1 MKHMNVIWC
10 IALVAVVL
18 CMIYLEK
25 KNPAVTAGSFR
36 TSSFE
41 TEESDTVGQ
50 SNLNTSGNTSSAGVN
65 ESEHSGQL
73 NSEEV
78 QESKVDYRDNQQ
90 TNIRVLLCTSQYT
103 SKVHSKVSVTSESAF
118 KLTAGDSI
126 YTFSPGDVVDID
138 AQSTYLATGQAVI
151 SIDNDTD
158 VDSKNLSDVGSTGS
172 KSLDVLRETQFE
184 TQAPM
189 QSGIQLKSQSQA
201 GTDARLTV
209 LSIQRSYGCPS
220 YRGKL
225 IITRRGDSVSI
236 VNELPLEEYLYGVVP
251 SEMPASYDIEALK
264 AQAVCARCFAYTT
277 LNSTKF
283 ADYGADLDDSTASQ
297 VYMNQAEDIK
307 ANQAVDDTK
316 DMLLYYRDEIART
329 YFYSTSCG
337 VTSDVED
344 VWGAGSTKHG
354 AENMTNETDSKNAD
368 ENTDGTMDT
377 KYAGKGD
384 SESEDDGYLIP
395 VFIQLRANS
404 DAAVPTLAAQSKD
417 LSEEWQFRDFIN
429 MSDTS
434 AYYEHAN
441 AWFRWQ
447 VYVPCN
453 NLLNSIANVSSAYKT
468 GQINGTL
475 TGIEVGERGTSGIV
489 KFLNIYS
496 SNGTMTIYGEYSIR
510 KVLNISGQTITCADG
525 TKVTNQTMLPSAYF
539 YIEAANQGWVLHG
552 GGFGHGVGLSQ
563 NGAEAMSE
571 DGLNYEDILAY
582 FYPNTQLESVH
593 RSD

>member
-10 IALVAVVL
+10 IALVSVVL

-36 TSSFE
+36 TSPSETSEVDDAGTSESESSKDMFSSERNASGHTAPFE
-41 TEESDTVGQ
+41 ADESDTVGQ
-50 SNLNTSGNTSSAGVN
+50 SNLNTSGNTSSAGAN
-65 ESEHSGQL
+65 ETEYSGQL
-73 NSEEV
+73 NSEET
-78 QESKVDYRDNQQ
+78 QESKAGYQNSLK

-103 SKVHSKVSVTSESAF
+103 SKVHPKVSVTSDSAF
-118 KLTAGDSI
+118 KVTVGDSI
-126 YTFSPGDVVDID
+126 YAFSPGDIVDID
-138 AQSTYLATGQAVI
+138 AKSTYLADGQAII
-151 SIDNDTD
+151 SIDYE
-158 VDSKNLSDVGSTGS
+158 S
-172 KSLDVLRETQFE
+172 
-184 TQAPM
+184 
-189 QSGIQLKSQSQA
+189 
-201 GTDARLTV
+201 GTDDRLTV
-209 LSIQRSYGCPS
+209 LSIQRSCGYPS

-225 IITRRGDSVSI
+225 IITRRDDSVSI

-264 AQAVCARCFAYTT
+264 AQAVCARCFAYTA
-277 LNSTKF
+277 LNSTKL

-297 VYMNQAEDIK
+297 VYMNQAEDVK
-307 ANQAVDDTK
+307 ANQAVDGTK

-344 VWGAGSTKHG
+344 VWGAASTKYG
-354 AENMTNETDSKNAD
+354 ANIVNEAESKKAD
-368 ENTDGTMDT
+368 EDTDGTKDAR
-377 KYAGKGD
+377 YSDRGNI
-384 SESEDDGYLIP
+384 EPEHVGYLIP
-395 VFIQLRANS
+395 VFIQLRDNS
-404 DAAVPTLAAQSKD
+404 DAAVTTLAAQSAD
-417 LSEEWQFRDFIN
+417 LSGEWQFRNFIN

-453 NLLNSIANVSSAYKT
+453 NLLNSIANVGSMYKS

-489 KFLNIYS
+489 KCLNIYS
-496 SNGTMTIYGEYSIR
+496 TNGTMAIYGEYSIR
-510 KVLNISGQTITCADG
+510 KVLNISGQTITCEDG
-525 TKVTNQTMLPSAYF
+525 TRVTNQTMLPSAYF
-539 YIEAANQGWVLHG
+539 YIEAANQGWLLHG

-571 DGLNYEDILAY
+571 DGLNYEEILAY
-582 FYPNTQLESVH
+582 FYPNTQLKSVH
-593 RSD
+593 KLN

>member
-10 IALVAVVL
+10 IALGAVVL

-25 KNPAVTAGSFR
+25 KNPALTAGSFR
-36 TSSFE
+36 TTLFE
-41 TEESDTVGQ
+41 TDESDAMGQ
-50 SNLNTSGNTSSAGVN
+50 SNLNASWNTSSAGVN
-65 ESEHSGQL
+65 ESEYSGQL
-73 NSEEV
+73 NSEDV
-78 QESKVDYRDNQQ
+78 QESEVGYQDKQQ

-103 SKVHSKVSVTSESAF
+103 SKVHSKVSLTSESVF

-138 AQSTYLATGQAVI
+138 AQSTYLTSGQAVI
-151 SIDNDTD
+151 SIDYD
-158 VDSKNLSDVGSTGS
+158 
-172 KSLDVLRETQFE
+172 
-184 TQAPM
+184 
-189 QSGIQLKSQSQA
+189 
-201 GTDARLTV
+201 TDARLTV
-209 LSIQRSYGCPS
+209 ISIQRSCGHPS

-225 IITRRGDSVSI
+225 IITRMGDSVSI
-236 VNELPLEEYLYGVVP
+236 VNELPLEEYLYGVVS

-297 VYMNQAEDIK
+297 VYMNQSEDIK

-316 DMLLYYRDEIART
+316 DRLLYYGDEIART

-344 VWGAGSTKHG
+344 VWGVGST
-354 AENMTNETDSKNAD
+354 ENGSESMKNETDTKNTD
-368 ENTDGTMDT
+368 ENTDGTKSTRYDGMGYN
-377 KYAGKGD
+377 K
-384 SESEDDGYLIP
+384 SEDDGYLIP
-395 VFIQLRANS
+395 VFIQLRDNS
-404 DAAVPTLAAQSKD
+404 DEAVPTLAALSTD
-417 LSEEWQFRDFIN
+417 LSKEWQFRDFID

-453 NLLNSIANVSSAYKT
+453 NLLYSIANVGSAYKT
-468 GQINGTL
+468 GKVNGTL
-475 TGIEVGERGTSGIV
+475 TGVEVGERGTSGIV
-489 KFLNIYS
+489 KSLNIYS
-496 SNGTMTIYGEYSIR
+496 TNGTMTIYGEYSIR
-510 KVLNISGQTITCADG
+510 KVLNISGQTITSADG

-539 YIEAANQGWVLHG
+539 YIEDANQGWVLHG

-571 DGLNYEDILAY
+571 DGLNYEEILAY
-582 FYPNTQLESVH
+582 FYPNTQLKRVH
-593 RSD
+593 GLD

>member
-189 QSGIQLKSQSQA
+189 QSGITSRHRCSINSAFDTAKL
-201 GTDARLTV
+201 RLSF
-209 LSIQRSYGCPS
+209 LSWKINYYAQGRFGQYCQR
-220 YRGKL
+220 
-225 IITRRGDSVSI
+225 T
-236 VNELPLEEYLYGVVP
+236 
-251 SEMPASYDIEALK
+251 
-264 AQAVCARCFAYTT
+264 AVGRIFIRC
-277 LNSTKF
+277 
-283 ADYGADLDDSTASQ
+283 GA
-297 VYMNQAEDIK
+297 K
-307 ANQAVDDTK
+307 
-316 DMLLYYRDEIART
+316 
-329 YFYSTSCG
+329 
-337 VTSDVED
+337 
-344 VWGAGSTKHG
+344 
-354 AENMTNETDSKNAD
+354 
-368 ENTDGTMDT
+368 
-377 KYAGKGD
+377 
-384 SESEDDGYLIP
+384 
-395 VFIQLRANS
+395 
-404 DAAVPTLAAQSKD
+404 
-417 LSEEWQFRDFIN
+417 
-429 MSDTS
+429 
-434 AYYEHAN
+434 
-441 AWFRWQ
+441 
-447 VYVPCN
+447 
-453 NLLNSIANVSSAYKT
+453 
-468 GQINGTL
+468 
-475 TGIEVGERGTSGIV
+475 
-489 KFLNIYS
+489 
-496 SNGTMTIYGEYSIR
+496 
-510 KVLNISGQTITCADG
+510 
-525 TKVTNQTMLPSAYF
+525 
-539 YIEAANQGWVLHG
+539 
-552 GGFGHGVGLSQ
+552 
-563 NGAEAMSE
+563 
-571 DGLNYEDILAY
+571 
-582 FYPNTQLESVH
+582 
-593 RSD
+593 

>member
-36 TSSFE
+36 TTLFE
-41 TEESDTVGQ
+41 TDESDAVGQ
-50 SNLNTSGNTSSAGVN
+50 SNLNTSGNISSAGVN
-65 ESEHSGQL
+65 ESEYSGQL
-73 NSEEV
+73 NSEDV
-78 QESKVDYRDNQQ
+78 QESEVGYQDKQQ

-103 SKVHSKVSVTSESAF
+103 SKVHSKVSLTSESAF
-118 KLTAGDSI
+118 KLTAGDSV

-138 AQSTYLATGQAVI
+138 AQSTYLAAGQAVI
-151 SIDNDTD
+151 SIDHD
-158 VDSKNLSDVGSTGS
+158 
-172 KSLDVLRETQFE
+172 
-184 TQAPM
+184 
-189 QSGIQLKSQSQA
+189 
-201 GTDARLTV
+201 TDARLTV
-209 LSIQRSYGCPS
+209 ISIQRSCGHPS

-264 AQAVCARCFAYTT
+264 AQAVCARCFAYTI

-297 VYMNQAEDIK
+297 VYMNQPEDIK

-316 DMLLYYRDEIART
+316 DRLLYYGDEIART

-344 VWGAGSTKHG
+344 VWGAGITKYG
-354 AENMTNETDSKNAD
+354 AESMKNETDTKNAD
-368 ENTDGTMDT
+368 ENTNGTKSTRYDDRG
-377 KYAGKGD
+377 YNN
-384 SESEDDGYLIP
+384 SEDDGYLIP
-395 VFIQLRANS
+395 VFIQLRDNS
-404 DAAVPTLAAQSKD
+404 DEAVTTLAAQSAD
-417 LSEEWQFRDFIN
+417 LSKEWQFRDFID

-453 NLLNSIANVSSAYKT
+453 NLLYSIANVGSAYKT
-468 GQINGTL
+468 GQVNGTL

-489 KFLNIYS
+489 KSLNIYS
-496 SNGTMTIYGEYSIR
+496 TNGTMTIYGEYSIR
-510 KVLNISGQTITCADG
+510 KVLNISGQAITCADG
-525 TKVTNQTMLPSAYF
+525 TEVTNQTMLPSAYF

-571 DGLNYEDILAY
+571 DGLNYEEILAY
-582 FYPNTQLESVH
+582 FYPNTQLERVH
-593 RSD
+593 GSD